1 MIVSLV
7 VVFIGYL
14 QCFNDEDMI
23 LFMLGCFMG
32 AVGFIS
38 GAVGLITG
46 NDFFEM

>member
-23 LFMLGCFMG
+23 LFLLGCFMG
-32 AVGFIS
+32 ILGFF
-38 GAVGLITG
+38 GGLVGLITD
-46 NDFFEM
+46 NNFFEM